1 MKYLFTVAIL
11 FFVVATSSRSRIPG
25 EILSGVLEDDGT
37 EASFLIKKILHRSS
51 QINKSRSFRSK
62 RQSSLLERS
71 EESFLLELESPAL
84 KGFDTKRRLG
94 QGGMGAVYLVED
106 TRTGDTFAAKVS
118 TTGRDDLKKEYKI
131 TQLAYDTLSQENNLG
146 AGVIGPVRSLKDES
160 DDSRIMLMPLYV

>member
-1 MKYLFTVAIL
+1 MMKYLFTVAIL

-25 EILSGVLEDDGT
+25 EILSGVFEDDGT

-51 QINKSRSFRSK
+51 KSRSPAFRSK